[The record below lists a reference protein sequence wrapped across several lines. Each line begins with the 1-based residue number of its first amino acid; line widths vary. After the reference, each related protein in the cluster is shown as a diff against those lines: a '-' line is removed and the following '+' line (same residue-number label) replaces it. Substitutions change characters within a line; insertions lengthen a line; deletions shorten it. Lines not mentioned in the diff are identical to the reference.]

1 MSTRK
6 PMILVLAG
14 PNGSGKS
21 TITQYFEKV
30 GEYTNADDVVA
41 ATGMSDEEAAAFV
54 DNKRY
59 HAFEMKQ
66 DFTFEAVLSS
76 QYKMQL

>member
-6 PMILVLAG
+6 PMVLVLAG

-30 GEYTNADDVVA
+30 GEYTNADDVVI
-41 ATGMSDEEAAAFV
+41 ATGMDNFKAAEFV
-54 DNKRY
+54 DKKN
-59 HAFEMKQ
+59 
-66 DFTFEAVLSS
+66 
-76 QYKMQL
+76 